1 VLAHRLAPSFA
12 AVHHYLAAQEAKVPP
27 IQRPE
32 DLIPGPRRR
41 LGLSPAEAGQVIEA
55 RDRLGWF
62 AGPEELVAFSE
73 LPEAAVV
80 ALRDRLLFLAVQ

>member
-1 VLAHRLAPSFA
+1 VRGRPAINHVP
-12 AVHHYLAAQEAKVPP
+12 AQILV
-27 IQRPE
+27 
-32 DLIPGPRRR
+32 DR

-55 RDRLGWF
+55 RDRLGGF